1 MSGITFIGEYF
12 SARIVLAP
20 ISTTSL
26 KLRTCFMIKRSVAEE
41 IEPLRPSDPEIAPS
55 RLITI
60 IARTQ
65 VPSLGQA

>member
-1 MSGITFIGEYF
+1 
-12 SARIVLAP
+12 
-20 ISTTSL
+20 
-26 KLRTCFMIKRSVAEE
+26 MIKRSVGEE

-65 VPSLGQA
+65 VP